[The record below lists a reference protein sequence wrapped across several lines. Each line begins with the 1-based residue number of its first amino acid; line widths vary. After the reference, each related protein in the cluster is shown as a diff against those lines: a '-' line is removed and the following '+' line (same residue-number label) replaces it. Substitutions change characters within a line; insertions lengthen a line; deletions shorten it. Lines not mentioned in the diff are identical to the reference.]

1 MMVATATSI
10 GFVRLSPSKRSCNMA
25 TVIGGC
31 GGFLEE
37 ERAKFLALLMIT
49 CKHKPPFQG
58 VLCAL
63 CHALR
68 PNSQF

>member
-1 MMVATATSI
+1 
-10 GFVRLSPSKRSCNMA
+10 MA

-37 ERAKFLALLMIT
+37 ERAKFLAPLMII

-63 CHALR
+63 CYALR
-68 PNSQF
+68 PNSQFWIVVAETWPTLEAA